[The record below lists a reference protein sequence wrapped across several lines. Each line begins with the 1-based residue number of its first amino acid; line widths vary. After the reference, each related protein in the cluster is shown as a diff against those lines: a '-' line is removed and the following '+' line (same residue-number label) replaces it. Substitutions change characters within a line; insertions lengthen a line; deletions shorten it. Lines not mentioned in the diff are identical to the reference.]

1 MHETPG
7 NNMLRASELT
17 GKCLACGASEATG
30 CDQPLHCIE
39 VLTRMTQACVSE
51 IVGLIDD
58 DPNDRPFRLLM
69 ASFEA
74 LDLVNVGLA
83 VTDRSGHLMIANCTA
98 EEILA
103 ARDGVELT
111 QTGEVRF
118 SKHVDPTLQQLVR
131 DIDVALSSETAPKSA
146 FVAVTRPSGKRPI
159 TVLVRPARGESLS
172 AAQAAPAALMVLLD
186 PEFSVDAAETQLRE
200 LYGLT
205 STEARLAKLL
215 MDGKTVEECCT
226 ELGVRSSTVRMHVR
240 NLFQKTGV
248 RRQSQLVSLLLK
260 SIGLMR
266 TTDATPPV
274 NGRDGE
280 RPAREKM
287 SASAHR
293 VLKTMKQPRHR
304 ASKDLHTV
312 RSDS

>member
-1 MHETPG
+1 MHERPE
-7 NNMLRASELT
+7 NNSSRVRELT
-17 GKCLACGASEATG
+17 GKCPACGASEAVG
-30 CDQPLHCIE
+30 CEEPLHCIE
-39 VLTRMTQACVSE
+39 IMTQLTQVCVSE

-83 VTDRSGHLMIANCTA
+83 VNDRSGHLMIANCTA
-98 EEILA
+98 EQIFA
-103 ARDGVELT
+103 DRDGLELT
-111 QTGEVRF
+111 SSGEVRF
-118 SKHVDPTLQQLVR
+118 SKHVDPSLLQLVR
-131 DIDVALSSETAPKSA
+131 HIDKALSVETATKSA

-159 TVLVRPARGESLS
+159 TVLVRPARGESLH
-172 AAQAAPAALMVLLD
+172 ANPAPAALMVLLD

-205 STEARLAKLL
+205 STEAAIAKLL
-215 MDGKTVEECCT
+215 MDGKTVEGCCGQ
-226 ELGVRSSTVRMHVR
+226 LGVRVATVRMHVR

-248 RRQSQLVSLLLK
+248 RRQSQLISLLLK

-266 TTDATPPV
+266 TTDTKPPA
-274 NGRDGE
+274 GDSGSQPR
-280 RPAREKM
+280 KKI

-293 VLKTMKQPRHR
+293 VLKTMKERKNR
-304 ASKDLHTV
+304 VREDLHSL
-312 RSDS
+312 RNDG